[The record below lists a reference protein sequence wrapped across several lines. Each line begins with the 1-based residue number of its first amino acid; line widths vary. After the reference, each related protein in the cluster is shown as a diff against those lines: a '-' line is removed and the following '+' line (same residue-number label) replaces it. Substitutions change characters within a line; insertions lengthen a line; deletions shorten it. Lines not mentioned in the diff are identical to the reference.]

1 MKYQD
6 SFSAEIAKIIRLLYV
21 DDFTGG
27 AETAEEGEKLFH
39 LFKRVLQEGGFS
51 VHKFTT
57 NDQELR
63 DIVSGK
69 FLENTDVSG
78 QISDQQCSNLVDS
91 RQNMESQRA
100 SPNSSITK
108 VLGLSWNTETDK
120 IVIEFDLEI
129 VDETSNRK
137 DCHENL

>member
-1 MKYQD
+1 M
-6 SFSAEIAKIIRLLYV
+6 
-21 DDFTGG
+21 
-27 AETAEEGEKLFH
+27 
-39 LFKRVLQEGGFS
+39 FKRVLQEGGFS

-91 RQNMESQRA
+91 HHNVESERV
-100 SPNSSITK
+100 SPNSSIKK
-108 VLGLSWNTETDK
+108 VLGLPWDTETDK
-120 IVIEFDLEI
+120 IVIEFAMEI
-129 VDETSNRK
+129 IEETPNRK

>member
-57 NDQELR
+57 NDQELQN
-63 DIVSGK
+63 IVSGK
-69 FLENTDVSG
+69 FLKSTDDSS

-91 RQNMESQRA
+91 CQNVESECA
-100 SPNSSITK
+100 SPNSSVMK
-108 VLGLSWNTETDK
+108 VLGLWNTETDK

-129 VDETSNRK
+129 VE
-137 DCHENL
+137 EEYGVPQGP